1 MSLRSA
7 LRTSITDF
15 YFNSW
20 RLAPANVAWGAVL
33 ILAVVAGLFTIV
45 GVALLIVLAVPT
57 AGLYRMGA
65 LIARGEPAAFSDF
78 LDGMRRF
85 GAAAVLVG
93 AAAAILAIV
102 FATNVAVGFGAGNPI
117 GWVVSAMALW
127 GLVGLVMLLVAFWP
141 VLVDPERQ
149 GIGLRRRLALAG
161 LVVIGRPARMI
172 LLTAMIAFILVVST
186 ILFAAL
192 VLMSV
197 AYVALLSARVV
208 LPLVDEV
215 EARLPEGRLPG

>member
-1 MSLRSA
+1 MSLRAA
-7 LRTSITDF
+7 LRTSMTDF

-117 GWVVSAMALW
+117 GWVISAMALW

-161 LVVIGRPARMI
+161 LVVIGRPGRMI
-172 LLTAMIAFILVVST
+172 VLAAMVAFILIVST

-215 EARLPEGRLPG
+215 EARLPEGRVPG